1 MEKDRLGV
9 EEDSLGLT
17 VHGVEPNVLPL
28 DVSRVVLCGVQFNGD
43 SDSLLVLI
51 IPVDRLIKDRH
62 DQCRD
67 SSQGHE
73 KDAGLPKGVP
83 NSKVHLEC
91 IAGGLLLVLL
101 GPSVSLV
108 KHLDS
113 TGMAGLVASLPD
125 SPFCS
130 RSQERKNKKFF
141 LACGGEDISPEGF
154 HQLLPVDLS

>member
-113 TGMAGLVASLPD
+113 TGIASLVTSLPD

-130 RSQERKNKKFF
+130 RSQQCKNKKQSLPF
-141 LACGGEDISPEGF
+141 GGKVCRLEGLR
-154 HQLLPVDLS
+154 QLVPVDLG